1 MDLKYSFIIPIYNI
15 ENYIRKCVDSILN
28 QEYKNFEIILINDG
42 STDESLNICNN
53 YAQIDKRVKVIN
65 QSNTGVNVARIKGIE
80 AASGKYICCVDG
92 DDFIEKDYL
101 SIIENYTLEDN
112 IDIICFN
119 YYVNTLKKETKK
131 ESSKFCGTYTKQEI
145 DKILECILYDKN
157 KKFFNF
163 GILPAL
169 WCKVIKKEIL
179 LSSIADNCN
188 INFGEDVIA
197 NIQCYLKAQKVIF
210 IKNNL
215 YHYNKNIQSL
225 TKSYQANRMKNIY
238 ELCKY
243 IENINTSII
252 CNFKE
257 QLVAYKAFL
266 IQQVVFNQ
274 AKMHSKL
281 HVQKEGII
289 EWIKLNDIKN
299 IVNKIIKYKN
309 ISLFN
314 KIFFLMLRNGYISIL
329 LFASKIVLN
338 ARYFFIK

>member
-1 MDLKYSFIIPIYNI
+1 M
-15 ENYIRKCVDSILN
+15 
-28 QEYKNFEIILINDG
+28 
-42 STDESLNICNN
+42 
-53 YAQIDKRVKVIN
+53 
-65 QSNTGVNVARIKGIE
+65 
-80 AASGKYICCVDG
+80 
-92 DDFIEKDYL
+92 
-101 SIIENYTLEDN
+101 
-112 IDIICFN
+112 
-119 YYVNTLKKETKK
+119 
-131 ESSKFCGTYTKQEI
+131 
-145 DKILECILYDKN
+145 
-157 KKFFNF
+157 
-163 GILPAL
+163 
-169 WCKVIKKEIL
+169 
-179 LSSIADNCN
+179 SSIADNCN